1 MKHHVVKASYFVA
14 RTIFTNT
21 PVFTI
26 LYCLA
31 RILLALLPAYA
42 IIISQR
48 VIDSLGVAAETG
60 AAKGLWTAIIALLVI
75 EILQAL
81 LNDLAGTIS
90 DFLRDK
96 NEKFLTSIIS
106 EKLSKIGLWHLE
118 DQKSLNTIHQVMQ
131 SRYSFTA
138 AFNTIFSG
146 VIFQII
152 TFVST
157 LSVIFYYFPLV
168 AVFYFLTTI
177 PATVIGQLQNEKM
190 VQFSIDS
197 IPESRKKDYYYDI
210 LTKGYFAKELRLYNL
225 EKTMKDKFNASWKSI
240 MAERSKIF
248 HRGFFMLNIS
258 TLISFLGYA
267 GMYVFLIY
275 KTFQGGLSIGG
286 LTAFSGS
293 VIVMS
298 GCLNT
303 IISSLLT
310 YNRVYVNLITAV
322 MDFFGWENE
331 DTGNLQPLDDGVFD
345 IEFQDVSFRYPG
357 TDNLVLDGLSFRIH
371 NAEKVALV
379 GVNGAGKSTI
389 VKLLLRLYEPDS
401 GRILIN
407 GRDVH
412 EYDVSSYRKKF
423 AACFQNVVHYSLTYA
438 ENIALSDITRLN
450 DNESIEKAAKA
461 SGLGGIHE
469 GWKEK
474 LATPLTRRFSNDGVE
489 LSGGQW
495 QKVGIAR
502 AFFRDVPFVLLDEP
516 SSALDPKAEDEIFSS
531 FAALCGDKSGIIISH
546 RLSSVMLVDTILFLE
561 NGKIKESGTHEE
573 LMNLGGTYAKMY
585 AMQAEKYRI
594 EG

>member
-1 MKHHVVKASYFVA
+1 MKPRVIKASCFVA
-14 RTIFTNT
+14 KIIFANT

-48 VIDSLGVAAETG
+48 VIDSLGIVAETG
-60 AAKGLWTAIIALLVI
+60 VSNGLWAAIITLLVI

-81 LNDLAGTIS
+81 LNDLTGTIS

-131 SRYSFTA
+131 SRYSFTS
-138 AFNTIFSG
+138 AFSTIFSG
-146 VIFQII
+146 VIFKII

-177 PATVIGQLQNEKM
+177 PATVIGQIQNEKM

-258 TLISFLGYA
+258 TLISCIGYA
-267 GMYVFLIY
+267 GMYIFLIY
-275 KTFQGGLSIGG
+275 KTFQGELSIGG

-331 DTGNLQPLDDGVFD
+331 DTGNLQPLDAGGFD

-357 TDNLVLDGLSFRIH
+357 TDNMVLDGLSFRIH

-389 VKLLLRLYEPDS
+389 VKLLLRLYEPNS

-412 EYDVSSYRKKF
+412 EYDISSYRKKF

-438 ENIALSDITRLN
+438 ENIALSDMARLN
-450 DNESIEKAAKA
+450 DDEAIEKAAGA

-474 LATPLTRRFSNDGVE
+474 LATPLTRRFSNEGVE

-573 LMNLGGTYAKMY
+573 LMRLGGTYAKMY

-594 EG
+594 ES